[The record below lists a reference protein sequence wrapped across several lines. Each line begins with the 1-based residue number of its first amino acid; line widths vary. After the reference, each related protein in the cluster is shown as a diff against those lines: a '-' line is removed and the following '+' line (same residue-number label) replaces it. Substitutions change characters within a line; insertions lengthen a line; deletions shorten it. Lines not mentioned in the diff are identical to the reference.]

1 MEALLKSDLIKSS
14 SKPYSF
20 NCKKEISS
28 RFISEASFQSQKK
41 LLLFASDGFQKTFF
55 AVVVAVVAVVVVV
68 VVVVVAVV
76 VVADVLLFCL
86 KLMNC
91 FESFQMH
98 WKMLMLW
105 TSLSL
110 SHLPHTLSHSFSYPL
125 SYSFSHTLTLSHRPF
140 NKVGHSCSKSLK
152 RKGQKFS
159 TSLELNSSDP
169 KKLYGSPK
177 SIDHSHF
184 TELVSLKVSL
194 M

>member
-28 RFISEASFQSQKK
+28 RFISEASFQSQKIVAFCFRWISK
-41 LLLFASDGFQKTFF
+41 NFF
-55 AVVVAVVAVVVVV
+55 AV
-68 VVVVVAVV
+68 
-76 VVADVLLFCL
+76 VLLFCL

-125 SYSFSHTLTLSHRPF
+125 SHSFSYPLSYSFSHTLTLSHRPF
-140 NKVGHSCSKSLK
+140 NKVRHSCSKSLK